1 MPAALEGKR
10 PLRSAQWLHNPHQLD
25 PLEPRLYFPV
35 KELPISK
42 VKLWLPWEPRGT
54 LCSCWW
60 GTTQGWCLQAPPSS
74 PPMWSPETV
83 WHPSIL
89 SCCPLQPEAF
99 IHKATSASPA
109 SPPGDHSALP
119 AEPQP
124 RPLPP
129 GHAEGSVP
137 PSASPSSRL
146 APTHVEQASNS
157 SDHITC
163 VAGLGGGGA
172 QRLGCGSA
180 PFRFPGFSAQG
191 SLFGNRGEEGQTHT
205 PAKTVH
211 LGKRLQKGGGQAACG
226 GSAPNKRRLE
236 KDGTGCSH

>member
-163 VAGLGGGGA
+163 VAGLGGGSAKAGVW
-172 QRLGCGSA
+172 QRAL
-180 PFRFPGFSAQG
+180 
-191 SLFGNRGEEGQTHT
+191 
-205 PAKTVH
+205 
-211 LGKRLQKGGGQAACG
+211 
-226 GSAPNKRRLE
+226 
-236 KDGTGCSH
+236 